1 MNSPHPQAQACI
13 RATSIPVSRGA
24 LESKELQDYLKTDEQ
39 MKGFVDMAP
48 YGWRYP
54 GIPSGNQINR
64 AGRDISPI
72 MKGEIG
78 VQAWLADTQSKL
90 QAVVDKDW
98 ATLGG

>member
-1 MNSPHPQAQACI
+1 
-13 RATSIPVSRGA
+13 
-24 LESKELQDYLKTDEQ
+24 
-39 MKGFVDMAP
+39 MA
-48 YGWRYP
+48 GVYP